1 MANSKKLQ
9 DLLERLRE
17 ALRSE
22 ARFRE
27 MVETHVDPMCRILTD
42 GTITYANRAFCAVAG
57 LTAGELLG
65 ANILAPAPGVQ
76 LLERLPCFGPGSPS
90 AIIEN
95 TTEFPDAPSKWIQW
109 HCSAFALDGSV
120 MEIQIVGRDIG
131 AQKSA
136 EEASRLAEARY
147 RRLAGNIAEMVY
159 RCDEAETGSLT
170 FINEAAEA
178 LTGYGPEDFY
188 ADPELGL
195 KIIDPDDREK
205 IRSVMVS
212 DLANWDTPLQ
222 FRVRRKDG
230 LQAWIELKMIA
241 VLDKSGRVSGI
252 EGIARDISSKKDSG
266 LMPGDGFQLGPH
278 GYRLI
283 AEASPDY
290 IYILD
295 RADRVLYVNSAVAK
309 LFHLTPAEMR
319 GAAWKEFLSA
329 ETYECQRAVMEKV
342 FSTGE
347 PARFES
353 GSALGG
359 DDSWEDTRLVPLLS
373 GGEGAVQAV
382 LGITRDITDRK
393 DLEDIFRTAG
403 ENFQMGIYI
412 RQEGRIVY
420 ANSFMTKYLGYS
432 REELGARS
440 MLEFIHPDYRQK
452 FRENNRKMLR
462 GEIASP
468 YEYRVTTKSGHVRWL
483 LESVVPFFYQGRAAV
498 LGNVNDITRQR
509 EVEQLLIRVVR
520 GRGENILLINDDFIG
535 GDIVREILEAFGY
548 SVLFAADVDKALDL
562 YREAAAGI
570 DAVVINRIKSGARDL
585 VQSIRRINPD
595 ARIVLSSDIVN
606 GGGVAPGP
614 TQSNIEF
621 LAARIRIALDVGKK
635 N

>member
-1 MANSKKLQ
+1 
-9 DLLERLRE
+9 
-17 ALRSE
+17 
-22 ARFRE
+22 
-27 MVETHVDPMCRILTD
+27 
-42 GTITYANRAFCAVAG
+42 
-57 LTAGELLG
+57 
-65 ANILAPAPGVQ
+65 
-76 LLERLPCFGPGSPS
+76 
-90 AIIEN
+90 
-95 TTEFPDAPSKWIQW
+95 
-109 HCSAFALDGSV
+109 
-120 MEIQIVGRDIG
+120 
-131 AQKSA
+131 
-136 EEASRLAEARY
+136 
-147 RRLAGNIAEMVY
+147 
-159 RCDEAETGSLT
+159 
-170 FINEAAEA
+170 
-178 LTGYGPEDFY
+178 
-188 ADPELGL
+188 
-195 KIIDPDDREK
+195 
-205 IRSVMVS
+205 
-212 DLANWDTPLQ
+212 
-222 FRVRRKDG
+222 
-230 LQAWIELKMIA
+230 
-241 VLDKSGRVSGI
+241 
-252 EGIARDISSKKDSG
+252 
-266 LMPGDGFQLGPH
+266 
-278 GYRLI
+278 
-283 AEASPDY
+283 
-290 IYILD
+290 
-295 RADRVLYVNSAVAK
+295 
-309 LFHLTPAEMR
+309 MR

-329 ETYECQRAVMEKV
+329 ETYECHRAQIEMV

-359 DDSWEDTRLVPLLS
+359 DDSWEDTRLVPLRS
-373 GGEGAVQAV
+373 GGDGAVQAV
-382 LGITRDITDRK
+382 LGVTRDVTDRK

-462 GEIASP
+462 GEIAGP
-468 YEYRVTTKSGHVRWL
+468 YEYRVITKSGHVRWL

-548 SVLFAADVDKALDL
+548 SVLFAADVNKALDL

-585 VQSIRRINPD
+585 VQSIRHINPD

-606 GGGVAPGP
+606 GGGVAPAP